1 MASGFTED
9 DDALL
14 EELGVEAETK
24 REGSRTPREERI
36 IAGFEDIQRFVE
48 QHGRIPQHGE
58 DRDIFER
65 LYAVRL
71 DRIRE
76 QEDCRTLVEP
86 FDHQGLLSGGSALVS
101 GGAAED
107 LDDDAL
113 LAELGVEA
121 DPSSDITE
129 LRHVRSVAEK
139 REAEEIANRQTCE
152 DFDTFKPLFDQVQQ
166 EIKSGIRTTRR
177 FVKDAGFL
185 KADIDEGQ
193 FFVLGGQTA
202 YVAKVGEPIKAP
214 NGEFDARLRV
224 IYSNGTESNLLRRS
238 LQRALYKDDAGR
250 RITDPVAGPLF
261 ADQNEDGD
269 EASGTIYVLR
279 SRSDHPIVAA
289 NRDLVHKIGVT
300 NIRIEQR
307 IAAARLQPT
316 FLMADVEV
324 VATYEL
330 FNINRTKLENL
341 IHRIFAPA
349 RLDIEIKDRFGN
361 PVVPRE
367 WFLVP
372 VGAIDDAV
380 DKIREGTITNYT
392 YDPTAACLVER
403 RPATAD

>member
-36 IAGFEDIQRFVE
+36 IAGFEDIQRFVQ

-152 DFDTFKPLFDQVQQ
+152 DFDRFKPLFEQIQRELDTGLRQ
-166 EIKSGIRTTRR
+166 TRR
-177 FVKDAGFL
+177 FERKSEIASGRFY
-185 KADIDEGQ
+185 I
-193 FFVLGGQTA
+193 LGGQKG
-202 YVAKVGEPIKAP
+202 YVAAMDEPFTNEHGNI
-214 NGEFDARLRV
+214 DARLRV
-224 IYSNGTESNLLRRS
+224 VFDNGTESNMLMRS
-238 LQRALYKDDAGR
+238 LQKALQQDPAGR
-250 RITDPVAGPLF
+250 RIIERSAGPLF

-279 SRSDHPIVAA
+279 SKSDHPIVAA

>member
-1 MASGFTED
+1 ME
-9 DDALL
+9 
-14 EELGVEAETK
+14 
-24 REGSRTPREERI
+24 
-36 IAGFEDIQRFVE
+36 FV
-48 QHGRIPQHGE
+48 GNI
-58 DRDIFER
+58 
-65 LYAVRL
+65 
-71 DRIRE
+71 
-76 QEDCRTLVEP
+76 
-86 FDHQGLLSGGSALVS
+86 
-101 GGAAED
+101 
-107 LDDDAL
+107 
-113 LAELGVEA
+113 
-121 DPSSDITE
+121 
-129 LRHVRSVAEK
+129 
-139 REAEEIANRQTCE
+139 
-152 DFDTFKPLFDQVQQ
+152 FDT
-166 EIKSGIRTTRR
+166 
-177 FVKDAGFL
+177 
-185 KADIDEGQ
+185 
-193 FFVLGGQTA
+193 
-202 YVAKVGEPIKAP
+202 VGPQ
-214 NGEFDARLRV
+214 
-224 IYSNGTESNLLRRS
+224 

-250 RITDPVAGPLF
+250 RITDPVAGSLF

-269 EASGTIYVLR
+269 EASGIIYVLR
-279 SRSDHPIVAA
+279 SKSDHPIVAA

-307 IAAARLQPT
+307 IAGARLQPT

-403 RPATAD
+403 RAATAD